1 MKRCHIGPRNLAFL
15 AVDGK
20 LTAIDAGA
28 WPSAHRP
35 VRPAE
40 PPTERERLRLM
51 TGFSARASSLALV
64 AGLISAY
71 ATVPLAHES
80 TEHNCAVI
88 GSWIDPITG
97 DTQAYDQT
105 IEAAAASDI
114 VMLGEVHPHV
124 EHHRW
129 QLATISALH
138 GRRPDMVLG
147 FESFPR
153 AVQPALDRWTAGELS
168 EDGFLEETN
177 WPKNWGF
184 DPELYLPMFHF
195 ARLHQV
201 PMIALNV
208 ERDFVSRI
216 RDEGLENIPE
226 DERRGLTEPKTPSD
240 AYLDS
245 LAETFS
251 QHLDIRGGEG
261 SEGDEAAEDQ
271 GAETADD
278 TSSTPDDIKDDPR
291 FQRFV
296 KVQTTWDRAMAQ
308 ALAEASKSSQSP
320 LVVGVLGSGHLER
333 GFGVPYQLQDLG
345 IEDATVFMPV
355 APAES
360 CDAYKEE
367 VADALFVLPPLSQIA
382 EGPSGPKLGV
392 MIETA
397 ENQVRVLQVMDD
409 SIAKAADIR
418 DGDAILEA
426 AGVTLKDT
434 SDLIGIVQQ
443 QAPGTWLPLSIE
455 REGETIDIVAK
466 FPSSA
471 NGHGKP

>member
-1 MKRCHIGPRNLAFL
+1 
-15 AVDGK
+15 
-20 LTAIDAGA
+20 
-28 WPSAHRP
+28 
-35 VRPAE
+35 
-40 PPTERERLRLM
+40 M
-51 TGFSARASSLALV
+51 TGFSARASSLALF

-71 ATVPLAHES
+71 ATTPLAHES

-88 GSWIDPITG
+88 GSWVDPVTG
-97 DTQAYDQT
+97 DVQAYDQT
-105 IEAAAASDI
+105 IEAATASDV

-129 QLATISALH
+129 QLATIGALH

-153 AVQPALDRWTAGELS
+153 AVQPALDRWIEGELS
-168 EDGFLEETN
+168 EDEFLEETN

-216 RDEGLENIPE
+216 RDEGLENIQE
-226 DERRGLTEPKTPSD
+226 TERRGLTEPKAPTD
-240 AYLDS
+240 AYLAS
-245 LAETFS
+245 LAATFG
-251 QHLDIRGGEG
+251 QHLDLGGSDEG
-261 SEGDEAAEDQ
+261 SGDDTAEGEAAET
-271 GAETADD
+271 EED
-278 TSSTPDDIKDDPR
+278 TPSTQDEILDDPR

-308 ALAEASKSSQSP
+308 ALAEASKRESSP

-345 IEDATVFMPV
+345 VGDATVFIPV

-382 EGPSGPKLGV
+382 DGPDGPKLGV

-397 ENQVRVLQVMDD
+397 EDQVRVLQVMDD
-409 SIAKAADIR
+409 SIAKATDIR
-418 DGDAILEA
+418 DGDVILEA

-471 NGHGKP
+471 SGHGKP

>member
-1 MKRCHIGPRNLAFL
+1 
-15 AVDGK
+15 
-20 LTAIDAGA
+20 
-28 WPSAHRP
+28 
-35 VRPAE
+35 
-40 PPTERERLRLM
+40 M
-51 TGFSARASSLALV
+51 TGFSARASSLALF

-71 ATVPLAHES
+71 AITPLAHES
-80 TEHNCAVI
+80 TEHNCAII
-88 GSWIDPITG
+88 GSWVDPASG
-97 DTQAYDQT
+97 DVQAYDQT
-105 IEAAAASDI
+105 IETAAASDI

-138 GRRPDMVLG
+138 GRRPDIVLG

-153 AVQPALDRWTAGELS
+153 AVQPALDRWIEGDLS
-168 EDGFLEETN
+168 EDEFLEETD
-177 WPKNWGF
+177 WPRNWGF

-201 PMIALNV
+201 PIIALNV

-226 DERRGLTEPKTPSD
+226 NERRGLTEPKTPSD

-245 LAETFS
+245 LAATFS
-251 QHLDIRGGEG
+251 QHLDIRGSDES
-261 SEGDEAAEDQ
+261 SEGDDDAAENQ
-271 GAETADD
+271 ETDAGEE
-278 TSSTPDDIKDDPR
+278 TPPKSDDIRDDPR

-308 ALAEASKSSQSP
+308 ALAEASEREGSP
-320 LVVGVLGSGHLER
+320 LVVGVLGSGHLEG
-333 GFGVPYQLQDLG
+333 GFGVPYQLQDLMTK
-345 IEDATVFMPV
+345 DASVFLPV
-355 APAES
+355 APAED
-360 CDAYKEE
+360 CGVYKEE
-367 VADALFVLPPLSQIA
+367 VADGLFVLPPLSQVA

-392 MIETA
+392 MIESA
-397 ENQVRVLQVMDD
+397 EKKVRVLQVMED

-426 AGVTLKDT
+426 AGITLEDT

-455 REGETIDIVAK
+455 REGKTIDIVAK
-466 FPSSA
+466 FPSA
-471 NGHGKP
+471 TNGHGNP